1 MTNQEQLNQTEN
13 NMPPKKKKS
22 QKDAKK
28 AIANMGANLGVM
40 MSGASPQTDSHS
52 VNADGTEIGLV
63 ETTLSPVLDNSP
75 VTNLVQDAKV
85 QSAESAECNDI
96 PETETP
102 SEPVGRF
109 EMDPPTPVEVNI
121 DIEKTQ
127 GNAIYSSLVGIQSTL
142 DNFELDVKK
151 DSLREVVSEAIKQ
164 ATKAHWD
171 EITQKEKKE
180 ADRLRE
186 KGQPGTPLELHQA
199 ADQRM
204 EELRQ
209 LDIHHME
216 QYNTSNKV
224 IHDRLCELL
233 GRANLYPLERP
244 KFKDEKGHILLK
256 SLYQYPR
263 YCCLR
268 VYFDNHVGWFFKTLA
283 WSIWLICIGLLFF
296 IVRDNAILQKQQNI
310 NRYVH
315 AYFSDNDEVMMEL
328 EGIDLM
334 FSDQDVMPMPIKDY
348 REYMKERKKEAKD
361 KAKTDKRK

>member
-1 MTNQEQLNQTEN
+1 MDQEQLNQTEN
-13 NMPPKKKKS
+13 NMPPKKKKNP
-22 QKDAKK
+22 KDAMKV
-28 AIANMGANLGVM
+28 IANMGANMAAM
-40 MSGASPQTDSHS
+40 MSPASPVTDSQP
-52 VNADGTEIGLV
+52 VNAEGTEIGSV
-63 ETTLSPVLDNSP
+63 ETTLSPVPDNPP
-75 VTNLVQDAKV
+75 VTNPVQDAKV

-102 SEPVGRF
+102 SEPVGGAK
-109 EMDPPTPVEVNI
+109 MDPPTPVEVNI

-142 DNFELDVKK
+142 DNFELDVNK

-171 EITQKEKKE
+171 EITQKEQEE
-180 ADRLRE
+180 ADKRRE
-186 KGQPGTPLELHQA
+186 QGQPGTPLEFHQA
-199 ADQRM
+199 ADKRM
-204 EELRQ
+204 EDLRQ

-216 QYNTSNKV
+216 LYNKSNKV
-224 IHDRLCELL
+224 IHDSLCELL

-256 SLYQYPR
+256 SLYLYPW

-268 VYFDNHVGWFFKTLA
+268 VYFDNHVRWFFKTLA

-296 IVRDNAILQKQQNI
+296 ITRDNAVLQKQKNI

-328 EGIDLM
+328 DGIDLM
-334 FSDQDVMPMPIKDY
+334 FTDENLKPIPIKDY
-348 REYMKERKKEAKD
+348 REYMKERKKEAKGN
-361 KAKTDKRK
+361 AKTGKRK

>member
-1 MTNQEQLNQTEN
+1 MDQEQLNQTEN
-13 NMPPKKKKS
+13 NMSPKKKKNS
-22 QKDAKK
+22 KDAMKV
-28 AIANMGANLGVM
+28 IANMGANMAAM
-40 MSGASPQTDSHS
+40 MSPASPVTDTQP
-52 VNADGTEIGLV
+52 VNAEGTEIGSV
-63 ETTLSPVLDNSP
+63 ETTLSPVPDNPP
-75 VTNLVQDAKV
+75 VTNPVQDAKV
-85 QSAESAECNDI
+85 QSAESAECDDI
-96 PETETP
+96 PKTETP
-102 SEPVGRF
+102 SGPVGGSK
-109 EMDPPTPVEVNI
+109 MDPPTPVQVNI
-121 DIEKTQ
+121 EQKQ
-127 GNAIYSSLVGIQSTL
+127 GDAIYSSLVGIQSTL

-171 EITQKEKKE
+171 EITQKEKEE

-186 KGQPGTPLELHQA
+186 IGQPGTPLELHLA

-216 QYNTSNKV
+216 QYNKNNKV
-224 IHDRLCELL
+224 IHDSLCELL

-256 SLYQYPR
+256 SLYLYPW

-268 VYFDNHVGWFFKTLA
+268 VYFDNNVRWFFKTLA

-296 IVRDNAILQKQQNI
+296 IARDNAILQKQQNI

-315 AYFSDNDEVMMEL
+315 AYFSDNDEVTMEL
-328 EGIDLM
+328 EGIDIM
-334 FSDQDVMPMPIKDY
+334 FSDVEVKPVPINDY
-348 REYMKERKKEAKD
+348 REYMKERKKALKD
-361 KAKTDKRK
+361 KAKGKKRK